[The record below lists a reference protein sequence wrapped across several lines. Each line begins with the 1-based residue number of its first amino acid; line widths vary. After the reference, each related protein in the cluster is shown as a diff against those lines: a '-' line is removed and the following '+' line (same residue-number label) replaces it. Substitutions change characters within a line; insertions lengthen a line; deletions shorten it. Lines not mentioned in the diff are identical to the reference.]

1 MVTPSEGLTH
11 TVLTHSNG
19 TSLIFFPVQSGSWW
33 EAIRPAPKE
42 HLHATDWPDG
52 WLDLI
57 CPPPCGLHLQPDPK
71 QLNPGPGRD
80 PIQSGGGW
88 KSGHPRWC
96 RNFLSSSPRTSGR
109 SLHTLVFLFCSIKC
123 PFVLRIYFEV
133 ERYVEVGL
141 LRCAPWTGCLWL
153 DPQSFLL
160 WSLSSQVSSACARVT
175 AAWLPLHQR
184 IVNEFLCNRSC
195 GSPDRSVYSI
205 LSSSLWI
212 TGLLPRSL
220 SPLWRSVMWG
230 RIQLCICAPCD
241 CQSDK
246 IICSQREPDSN
257 RQSLRLSHH
266 RSRALQVGL
275 PSGGLCFSWAYL
287 RISHGFRTR
296 CLLGREKYLWSSE
309 SSSANQGFSVL
320 TVFGLG
326 VFCFRFLCL
335 VPISQVREKE
345 MTRWLPGVLEP
356 FLCVIQAFD

>member
-80 PIQSGGGW
+80 PIRSGGGW

-220 SPLWRSVMWG
+220 L
-230 RIQLCICAPCD
+230 CD
-241 CQSDK
+241 CQSRGEESSYASVPRV
-246 IICSQREPDSN
+246 IVRVT
-257 RQSLRLSHH
+257 RLSAHKG
-266 RSRALQVGL
+266 SQILTG
-275 PSGGLCFSWAYL
+275 S
-287 RISHGFRTR
+287 
-296 CLLGREKYLWSSE
+296 LLGCHI
-309 SSSANQGFSVL
+309 
-320 TVFGLG
+320 TVQELY
-326 VFCFRFLCL
+326 R
-335 VPISQVREKE
+335 
-345 MTRWLPGVLEP
+345 
-356 FLCVIQAFD
+356 